1 MNEKKKKEERKKQ
14 EIRHKPANQKPHSA
28 IAAVGLAEQRGSG
41 AIQAAMP
48 NRVLYLLCTVE
59 VGEIKIDIRRIIR
72 STICT

>member
-1 MNEKKKKEERKKQ
+1 MRKKKKKKAGDQ
-14 EIRHKPANQKPHSA
+14 TRISQSE
-28 IAAVGLAEQRGSG
+28 AVDRAEQRGSG